1 MLVKHIFTYFIVA
14 LSIQIGCLSLLL
26 FIINKIFKRAI
37 EEVSI
42 GIDDIFFFYIKN
54 VKVNVGFTFFFVV
67 GLKPKEH
74 EDINIRD
81 KEFKLFSILN
91 TTVKGFLLIAVLALG
106 GVSISALFYYL
117 VYFCCIMDLR
127 QLKIGLQHF
136 NGFDLAVGILELAII
151 FDILGQ
157 LIIRFIAE
165 SKIKQVIF
173 LVNSGL
179 AVLLYLRLVCCYIFN

>member
-1 MLVKHIFTYFIVA
+1 VKHIFTYFIVA

>member
-1 MLVKHIFTYFIVA
+1 MKHIFTYFIVA

>member
-1 MLVKHIFTYFIVA
+1 LLVKHIFTYFIVA

>member
-1 MLVKHIFTYFIVA
+1 VKHIFTYFIVA

-173 LVNSGL
+173 LVNSAL